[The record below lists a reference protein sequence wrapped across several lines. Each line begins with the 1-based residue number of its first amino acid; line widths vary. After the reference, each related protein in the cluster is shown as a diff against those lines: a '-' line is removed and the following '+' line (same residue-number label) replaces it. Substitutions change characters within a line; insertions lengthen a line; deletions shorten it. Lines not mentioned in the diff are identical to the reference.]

1 MFRTNSRRRIDPTK
15 DTQFSDAWI
24 IIAIALTVA
33 GVALNSRYLTGAA
46 ALLLAIAGV
55 AWIWARVSLA
65 GVSYERTFSEIRAFR
80 GETVELALSVRN
92 RKPVPLTW
100 LTIRDT
106 FPQELPVAEKDLVA
120 NPVTNLADFSTFW
133 MIGPYQRI
141 TRRYEVECVERGFHS
156 YGPVEAQTG
165 DGFGFFSRR
174 TLFADV
180 QRLIIYPHL
189 YSVTELRLPSKN
201 PFGEARGSGRL
212 FEDPLRTVGIRAWQE
227 SDSPRR
233 VHWKATAR
241 QQTLLSRVYEPSEE
255 QQVMLFLNVATL
267 ERHWHGYLP
276 ELQER
281 TISVAGSLAAL
292 AAELRLPVG
301 LIANGAL
308 PGSDQPLRL
317 LPGRGPNQ
325 LVRILELLAAVTPFA
340 TGPIE
345 TMLLHEA
352 PRMPWGATL
361 VVVTAIAHND
371 LLATITD
378 LAAAGRKVVL
388 FTLAKEPPATLMPGV
403 TIYHLPHLID
413 DLITPALV
421 QEA

>member
-24 IIAIALTVA
+24 IIAIVLTLA

-46 ALLLAIAGV
+46 ALLLAIAGIS
-55 AWIWARVSLA
+55 WLWARFSLM
-65 GVSYERTFSEIRAFR
+65 GVQYERSFSEVRAFR
-80 GETVELALSVRN
+80 GETIELGLTVRN

-106 FPQELPVAEKDLVA
+106 FPQELPVAEKDLIA
-120 NPVTNLADFSTFW
+120 DPVTDLADFSTFW
-133 MIGPYQRI
+133 MPGPYQRI
-141 TRRYEVECVERGFHS
+141 TRRYQIECVERGFHT
-156 YGPVEAQTG
+156 YGPAEAQTG

-174 TLFADV
+174 ALFPETE
-180 QRLIIYPHL
+180 RLIVYPHL
-189 YSVTELRLPSKN
+189 YTVTELRLPSKN

-212 FEDPLRTVGIRAWQE
+212 FEDPLRTVGIREWQE

-241 QQTLLSRVYEPSEE
+241 QQTMLSRVYEPSEE
-255 QQVMLFLNVATL
+255 QQVLIFLNVATL

-292 AAELRLPVG
+292 AAEQRLPAG

-325 LVRILELLAAVTPFA
+325 LIRILELLAAVTPFA
-340 TGPIE
+340 TNPIE
-345 TMLLHEA
+345 VMLLQEA

-361 VVVTAIAHND
+361 VIVTAIAHKD
-371 LLATITD
+371 LLATIAD
-378 LAAAGRKVVL
+378 LAGAGRKVVL
-388 FTLAKEPPATLMPGV
+388 FTLAKEPPTALMPGV
-403 TIYHLPHLID
+403 TIYHLPHLVD
-413 DLITPALV
+413 DLIAPTLV